1 MRKIRLDLLSLNNIL
16 NVNDKIWKF
25 CGDTN
30 HGADAKMKKL
40 ILIVVISISAVHLHA
55 QTLFDKVWVQGGGVS
70 FTSTFNGTNVT
81 NAYLDTLFSPYFTA
95 GNSNICDKDG
105 NLILISDGYNIY
117 NSQAT
122 LIDNGDSIVPFE
134 IMDKYGSS
142 NLSQTSIFLPFA
154 NNQYYLITPTA
165 SDTCIINNWGASSTY
180 APLDLMLYNIID
192 MNANGG
198 QGKVIKKSTPFL
210 QSAQLSKTG
219 MMACKH
225 GNGEDWWLF
234 KQGLLSNTV
243 YKFLVSHDSIYNYGV
258 QNFSAPMFNQFDQSG
273 QIMFSPEGDR
283 FASTIRGNESVFVAD
298 FDRCN
303 GMLSNPKVYV
313 THPASCHD
321 IFDTACYENFTQG
334 LCFSPNGRFLYV
346 SSYYNIKQLDL
357 LDNDT
362 NTQWSL
368 IHGLDTPWVN
378 FNLYSSLY
386 LGPNNKL
393 YVGHYGSLSY
403 AMSVINNPD
412 VKGLGCNFCELCL
425 PFPKYGAADPPCMP
439 NYHLGAAPV
448 GGNCWPLGISETVS
462 QANEI
467 SVYPNPS
474 TGELNIIADKILA
487 DVWIR
492 IVNIT
497 GETILQRE
505 GLNGGRFTFDISS
518 RPQGIYF
525 VEIKTDSE
533 IKRMKLVK
541 E

>member
-1 MRKIRLDLLSLNNIL
+1 
-16 NVNDKIWKF
+16 
-25 CGDTN
+25 
-30 HGADAKMKKL
+30 MKKL
-40 ILIVVISISAVHLHA
+40 IVIVALCICILDLQA

-70 FTSTFNGTNVT
+70 FTSTFNGTNVI
-81 NAYLDTLFSPYFTA
+81 NAYLDTIFSPYFTA

-105 NLILISDGYNIY
+105 NLILISDGFNVY
-117 NSQAT
+117 NSQVA
-122 LIDNGDSIVPFE
+122 LIDNGDSIVPYE
-134 IMDKYGSS
+134 IMNKYSS
-142 NLSQTSIFLPFA
+142 SILSQTSIFLPFA

-198 QGKVIKKSTPFL
+198 LGKVIKKGIPFL

-225 GNGEDWWLF
+225 GNGLDWWLF

-243 YKFLVSHDSIYNYGV
+243 YKFLVTHDSIYSYGS
-258 QNFSAPMFNQFDQSG
+258 QNFSVPLFNQFDQSG
-273 QIMFSPEGDR
+273 QIMYSQEGDKY
-283 FASTIRGNESVFVAD
+283 ASTIRGNESVFGAD
-298 FDRCN
+298 FDRCT
-303 GMLSNPKVYV
+303 GMLSNPKVYA

-321 IFDTACYENFTQG
+321 IFDTTCYENFTQG

-346 SSYYNIKQLDL
+346 SSYYNVKQLDL

-378 FNLYSSLY
+378 FNLYSSMY

-412 VKGLGCNFCELCL
+412 VKGVGCNFCEMCL

-525 VEIKTDSE
+525 VEIKTDNE

>member
-1 MRKIRLDLLSLNNIL
+1 M
-16 NVNDKIWKF
+16 NDKIWKF

-70 FTSTFNGTNVT
+70 FTSTFNGTNVI

-105 NLILISDGYNIY
+105 NLILISDGFNVY
-117 NSQAT
+117 NSQVT
-122 LIDNGDSIVPFE
+122 LIDNGDSIVPSE
-134 IMDKYGSS
+134 IMNKYNCS
-142 NLSQTSIFLPFA
+142 LASQSSIFLPLP
-154 NNQYYLITPTA
+154 NNKYCLITPTA
-165 SDTCIINNWGASSTY
+165 SDSEILNYWDVPSNGRA
-180 APLDLMLYNIID
+180 LFDLLLYNVID
-192 MNANGG
+192 MNANSG
-198 QGKVIKKSTPFL
+198 QGKVIKKEMPLL
-210 QSAQLSKTG
+210 QNVKLSKTN

-225 GNGEDWWLF
+225 GDGINWWLF
-234 KQGLLSNTV
+234 KQAHDTNMV
-243 YKFLVSHDSIYNYGV
+243 YKFLVTEASIYNYGL
-258 QNFSAPMFNQFDQSG
+258 QGFAEPHFGKWDQSG
-273 QIMFSPEGDR
+273 QAMFSQQGDKY
-283 FASTIRGNESVFVAD
+283 AVCIRGGGEQAQINPPPVTPGKISVAD
-298 FDRCN
+298 FDRCT
-303 GMLSNPKVYV
+303 GMLSNPKVYA

-321 IFDTACYENFTQG
+321 IYDTACYENFTQG

-412 VKGLGCNFCELCL
+412 VKGVGCNFCEMCL

-525 VEIKTDSE
+525 VEIKTDNE